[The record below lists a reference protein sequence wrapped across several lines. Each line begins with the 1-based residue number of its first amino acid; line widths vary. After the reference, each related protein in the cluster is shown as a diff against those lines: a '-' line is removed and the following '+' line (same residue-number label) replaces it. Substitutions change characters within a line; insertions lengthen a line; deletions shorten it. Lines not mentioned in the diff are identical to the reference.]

1 MVWLIEVYLCALV
14 AFAVWL
20 FDQVFGQCPAATR
33 LKLRIKRE
41 KMAYNIGEVKFLSV
55 VPDGALDPN
64 APVTLSSSDE
74 AVVHVD
80 AVDGNPLKF
89 KLTFLAAGSASLT
102 ATATSSDGTALSASL
117 DVEVA
122 QPAATKIDLVL
133 SDE

>member
-14 AFAVWL
+14 AFVVWL
-20 FDQVFGQCPAATR
+20 FDQVFGECSAATR

-64 APVTLSSSDE
+64 APITLTSSDE
-74 AVVHVD
+74 AVCSIE
-80 AVDGNPLKF
+80 AVEGNPFKF
-89 KLTFLAAGSASLT
+89 KLTFLATGSASLT
-102 ATATSSDGTALSASL
+102 ANATSSDGTALSASL

-122 QPAATKIDLVL
+122 QPAATKIGLIV